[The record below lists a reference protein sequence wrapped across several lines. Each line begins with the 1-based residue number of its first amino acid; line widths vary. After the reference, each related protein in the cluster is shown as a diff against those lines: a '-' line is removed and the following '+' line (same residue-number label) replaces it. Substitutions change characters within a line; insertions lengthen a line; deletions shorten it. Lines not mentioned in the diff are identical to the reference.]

1 MFCIICD
8 SQRLMAKFEELFVY
22 LTNTA
27 KQRFLIAGTTSLWRN
42 SIIAINLWNQRQIYK
57 VWINSSGRIADNILL
72 LLEYCYNAV
81 LLSEYLS
88 TSAGLKLMIDNG
100 KNCLL
105 HCHLVLRLVD
115 SFVIMKNTSLRK
127 KYLLCEC
134 TSVLASKK

>member
-81 LLSEYLS
+81 LLSEYLR
-88 TSAGLKLMIDNG
+88 T
-100 KNCLL
+100 
-105 HCHLVLRLVD
+105 VPRQD
-115 SFVIMKNTSLRK
+115 SN
-127 KYLLCEC
+127 
-134 TSVLASKK
+134 